1 MCTHAVPDWNA
12 AIAFQTKIMP
22 YLSKIQLVGTGE
34 IVGGQARQALEGVLG
49 SQFTYEWLDN
59 QRLGWT
65 VAFSPGT
72 HDATSARA
80 AFRAALAGRLTSAE
94 VDYLDSTLLLVP
106 TPHALA
112 ELKALQAPLFAL
124 LQSERDLF
132 SGFGLGCSWSD
143 GVRVQVSVGSPE
155 TPEVR
160 RAGRGAARAVRRPG
174 ARALRPGLG
183 GARDRQRQAGTAD
196 TGAADAGSA
205 AADAEGPRVRVAAED
220 VALRQGRRRERQ
232 AARRSGR
239 RARAPEDRQ
248 ALRVGARREG
258 REAAAQVPAQ
268 HRHRHRLRQGHR
280 AGDRAADLPALCLD
294 GDLQRDHVA
303 LVDGAGHGLELARC
317 SRR

>member
-160 RAGRGAARAVRRPG
+160 ARAEALLAPYGDLVRVRYGQGWAEPAIGNVKPVPQTPGPQTPGQQRPTPKVREYVSLPKTSRCVKGGAVSAKPRAG
-174 ARALRPGLG
+174 LG
-183 GARDRQRQAGTAD
+183 V
-196 TGAADAGSA
+196 
-205 AADAEGPRVRVAAED
+205 ERVRLKIGKRFASARGGKAAK
-220 VALRQGRRRERQ
+220 LRLKSQRSTVTVTVFVKDTVPVTEQLTYRRC
-232 AARRSGR
+232 A
-239 RARAPEDRQ
+239 
-248 ALRVGARREG
+248 
-258 REAAAQVPAQ
+258 
-268 HRHRHRLRQGHR
+268 
-280 AGDRAADLPALCLD
+280 
-294 GDLQRDHVA
+294 
-303 LVDGAGHGLELARC
+303 
-317 SRR
+317 